1 MRSRNTSP
9 LIPNPFV
16 DHVTTHSKKRARI
29 RSYSMT
35 TEPKAPI
42 NAPSG
47 VLLLSSSVL
56 AIAAIGCVFELTG
69 GHPTYGFNVTAGILT
84 VSLPSFLFLFY
95 AAIKK
100 GQIEA
105 LEDS

>member
-1 MRSRNTSP
+1 MM
-9 LIPNPFV
+9 
-16 DHVTTHSKKRARI
+16 A
-29 RSYSMT
+29 
-35 TEPKAPI
+35 EPKAPI
-42 NAPSG
+42 DAPSG

-56 AIAAIGCVFELTG
+56 AIATIGCIFELTG